1 MKKHGVMLFT
11 FVILFLTLG
20 CDLAY
25 GQGEEGNEKEVVTV
39 TLNFSEKGAFGL
51 KNNNANNSQS
61 VPTNITFK
69 VQDLSVSLNGNICY
83 HEGKNTYLRL
93 DWWDNNPGQI
103 NISVPKNDTI
113 KSISITTA
121 RNSQWSNYTVSYM
134 HNQQE
139 ISREYDE
146 KNAKE
151 PIQVNGIDS
160 DHIILTPQKNGK
172 LYLIQITLTITR
184 PKLDATLEEKALDA
198 ESTIKGI
205 VGENKTLALNR
216 TFNPSQLYTMCLPFN
231 LSKEMIRGI
240 FGSETKVYSYAG
252 YQNGELSFS
261 TVKENVVKAGMP
273 FLMRSEYYVEQPTF
287 AGVTVE
293 STTAQIVGGGEW
305 DLCGTFGSYEL
316 AADGTQ
322 LFLTAKGTLARP
334 EAGLQ
339 TMRGF
344 RCYLKKAAG
353 TANASAQLPSVT
365 IDGETNAIKTAEYAA
380 PTSAT
385 TRYSLSG
392 MKLNEGCKTANG
404 GIMIIDGKK
413 FITTNR

>member
-1 MKKHGVMLFT
+1 MLFT

-25 GQGEEGNEKEVVTV
+25 GQGEEGNGKEEVTV
-39 TLNFSEKGAFGL
+39 TLDFTGL
-51 KNNNANNSQS
+51 NYGLEVNSSKDPPILNNGIIVQNVKVNLSGYIHVNSNNIRLSNYYS
-61 VPTNITFK
+61 V
-69 VQDLSVSLNGNICY
+69 GNSGTI
-83 HEGKNTYLRL
+83 
-93 DWWDNNPGQI
+93 D
-103 NISVPKNDTI
+103 ISVPKNDTI
-113 KSISITTA
+113 KSISITA
-121 RNSQWSNYTVSYM
+121 KKYEESNFTVSYM
-134 HNQQE
+134 HNQKE
-139 ISREYDE
+139 ISKEYDE
-146 KNAKE
+146 KNPKR

-160 DHIILTPQKNGK
+160 DHIILTPQQNER

-184 PKLDATLEEKALDA
+184 PKLDATLDEKG
-198 ESTIKGI
+198 ENVETTISEI

-216 TFNPSQLYTMCLPFN
+216 TFNPSQLYTMCLPFD
-231 LSKEMIRGI
+231 LSKDMITEI
-240 FGSETKVYSYAG
+240 FGNETKVYSYDR

-261 TVKENVVKAGMP
+261 IVKEVKAGMP

-293 STTAQIVGGGEW
+293 STTAQTVGGGEW

-322 LFLTAKGTLARP
+322 LFLTADGTLAKP
-334 EAGLQ
+334 KVGSQ
-339 TMRGF
+339 KMRGF

-353 TANASAQLPSVT
+353 TVNGSAHLPSVT

-380 PTSAT
+380 PTSGT
-385 TRYSLSG
+385 TAYSLSG
-392 MKLNEGCKTANG
+392 MKLNAGCKTANG

>member
-1 MKKHGVMLFT
+1 MLFT

-25 GQGEEGNEKEVVTV
+25 GQGEEGNEKEEVTV
-39 TLNFSEKGAFGL
+39 TLDFTGL
-51 KNNNANNSQS
+51 NYGLEVNSSKDPPILNNGIIVQNVKVNLSGYIHVNSNNIRLSNYYS
-61 VPTNITFK
+61 V
-69 VQDLSVSLNGNICY
+69 GNSGTI
-83 HEGKNTYLRL
+83 
-93 DWWDNNPGQI
+93 D
-103 NISVPKNDTI
+103 ISVPKNDTI
-113 KSISITTA
+113 KSISITA
-121 RNSQWSNYTVSYM
+121 KKYEESNFTVSYM
-134 HNQQE
+134 HNQKE
-139 ISREYDE
+139 ISKEYDE
-146 KNAKE
+146 KNPKR

-160 DHIILTPQKNGK
+160 DHIILTPQQNER

-184 PKLDATLEEKALDA
+184 PKLDATLDEKAFDA

-216 TFNPSQLYTMCLPFN
+216 TFNPSQLYTMCLPFD
-231 LSKEMIRGI
+231 LSKDMITEI
-240 FGSETKVYSYAG
+240 FGNKTQVYSYDG

-261 TVKENVVKAGMP
+261 TVKEDVLNAGMP
-273 FLMRSEYYVEQPTF
+273 FLMRSEYYVEKPTF

-293 STTAQIVGGGEW
+293 STTAQTVGGGEW

-322 LFLTAKGTLARP
+322 LFLTAGGTLAKP
-334 EAGLQ
+334 KVGSQ
-339 TMRGF
+339 KMRGF
-344 RCYLKKAAG
+344 RCYLKKATG

-380 PTSAT
+380 PTSGT
-385 TRYSLSG
+385 TAYSLSG
-392 MKLNEGCKTANG
+392 MKLNAGCKTANG

>member
-1 MKKHGVMLFT
+1 MLFT

-25 GQGEEGNEKEVVTV
+25 GQEQKENEKVTV
-39 TLNFSEKGAFGL
+39 TLDFSEKGAFGL
-51 KNNNANNSQS
+51 KNNTSQS
-61 VPTNITFK
+61 VLTDITFK
-69 VQDLSVSLNGNICY
+69 VQDLSVSLTGYTCHYIGTN
-83 HEGKNTYLRL
+83 KYLRL
-93 DWWDNNPGQI
+93 DYNKNYPGQLQ
-103 NISVPKNDTI
+103 ISVPKPIVID
-113 KSISITTA
+113 SITMRTTKGIFIKYKNNFLSA
-121 RNSQWSNYTVSYM
+121 TEKRPIVESINSNNLTLTESKRAGELPRSSY
-134 HNQQE
+134 
-139 ISREYDE
+139 ITS
-146 KNAKE
+146 
-151 PIQVNGIDS
+151 
-160 DHIILTPQKNGK
+160 
-172 LYLIQITLTITR
+172 ITLTYTR
-184 PKLDATLEEKALDA
+184 PKLDATLDEKAFDA

-216 TFNPSQLYTMCLPFN
+216 TFNPSQLYTMCLPFD
-231 LSKEMIRGI
+231 LSKDMITEI
-240 FGSETKVYSYAG
+240 FGNETKVYSYDG

-261 TVKENVVKAGMP
+261 IVKEVKAGMP

-293 STTAQIVGGGEW
+293 STTAQTVGGGEW

-322 LFLTAKGTLARP
+322 LFLTADGTLAKPKVGSRK
-334 EAGLQ
+334 
-339 TMRGF
+339 MRGF

-353 TANASAQLPSVT
+353 TVNGSAQLPSVT

-385 TRYSLSG
+385 TAYSLSG
-392 MKLNEGCKTANG
+392 MKLNAGCKTANG

>member
-25 GQGEEGNEKEVVTV
+25 GQGEEGNEKEEVTV
-39 TLNFSEKGAFGL
+39 TLNFSNKGAFGL

-61 VPTNITFK
+61 VSTNITFK
-69 VQDLSVSLNGNICY
+69 VQDLSVSLRGMICY

-93 DWWDNNPGQI
+93 DGYFYDQGQI
-103 NISVPKNDTI
+103 NISVPNSALINSVTLGTNDSKITNLQPVCNGKYKATINVDANKTATVSSI
-113 KSISITTA
+113 KSNNISFIEKGGYNSYITT
-121 RNSQWSNYTVSYM
+121 
-134 HNQQE
+134 
-139 ISREYDE
+139 
-146 KNAKE
+146 
-151 PIQVNGIDS
+151 
-160 DHIILTPQKNGK
+160 
-172 LYLIQITLTITR
+172 ITLTITR
-184 PKLDATLEEKALDA
+184 PKLDAMLDEKDVNAGT
-198 ESTIKGI
+198 TISEI
-205 VGENKTLALNR
+205 AGENKTLALNR
-216 TFNPSQLYTMCLPFN
+216 TFNPSQLYTMCLPFD
-231 LSKEMIRGI
+231 LSKEMITGI
-240 FGSETKVYSYAG
+240 FGSKTNVYSYDG

-261 TVKENVVKAGMP
+261 TEENVVKAGMP

-293 STTAQIVGGGEW
+293 STTAQTVGGGEW

-322 LFLTAKGTLARP
+322 LFLTADGTLAKP
-334 EAGLQ
+334 KAGLQ

-344 RCYLKKAAG
+344 RCYLQKHTG
-353 TANASAQLPSVT
+353 TANGSAQLPSVT

-385 TRYSLSG
+385 TAYSLSG
-392 MKLNEGCKTANG
+392 MKLNAGCKTANG